1 MNTPALAFA
10 DAGFP
15 IIPVRLYREGERWRK
30 LPLLEW
36 DLATTEPEKIEEW
49 WQRWPSALPGIPLSR
64 VGWAVVDIDSA
75 DGAGAVR
82 ALGCLGPHSSV
93 ATPSGGKHLVF
104 AQPAVPVAKHLWCDG
119 VEVLGTSSLLTAYDL
134 EELLFPRVAPRAV
147 LPKTFW
153 GKREGEAQGK
163 GNPKIKREEERAH
176 ASAVEVADVTAALWE
191 LDARDWNGGYPA
203 WFAFATACRFLGI
216 ARAEFVRWCVTDPDY
231 AADARL
237 IERIWDSTKPVHAG
251 AFWTACKERGIKV
264 GAKVGA
270 KSSSLYLGVPLA
282 SASSVA
288 AETPLASASVTRDLR
303 HRSAGLLAWLGRD
316 PTEPTL
322 FRVACVFGEI
332 IAEGRIKVGVAQS
345 LLIGAAQSNGLWRE
359 LGKEGCKRTIANGL
373 RHVEEKFLETERN

>member
-1 MNTPALAFA
+1 MTSAALAFA
-10 DAGFP
+10 EATGVP

-36 DLATTEPEKIEEW
+36 DLATTEPETIEEW

-75 DGAGAVR
+75 DGAEAVR
-82 ALGCLGPHSSV
+82 GLGCLGPHSSV

-104 AQPAVPVAKHLWCDG
+104 AQPAVPVAKHRWCDG
-119 VEVLGTSSLLTAYDL
+119 VEVLGTSSLLAAYDL
-134 EELLFPRVAPRAV
+134 EELLFPRIAPRAV
-147 LPKTFW
+147 LPNVFW
-153 GKREGEAQGK
+153 GPMASSQG
-163 GNPKIKREEERAH
+163 NLRIKREKKERAV
-176 ASAVEVADVTAALWE
+176 ADAAVAVEVANLTAALWQMDPCE
-191 LDARDWNGGYPA
+191 WREDYDG
-203 WFAFATACRFLGI
+203 WFHLLVGCQALGI

-231 AADARL
+231 AADARV
-237 IERIWDSTKPVHAG
+237 IERIWRSAKPKHGG
-251 AFWTACKERGIKV
+251 AFFAALKVRGIRI
-264 GAKVGA
+264 AKGDGSA
-270 KSSSLYLGVPLA
+270 PEASLYPAVPLA
-282 SASSVA
+282 ASPSSAVA
-288 AETPLASASVTRDLR
+288 ASVTRDLQ

-332 IAEGRIKVGVAQS
+332 IAEGRLKPWVAQS